1 VDGTLV
7 VELGDSN
14 DVEDSTFAIEI
25 DVLPARIEEGM
36 SALGMVLVATLI
48 LAFAGGVGFFVYS
61 RTGADKGGLIKTET
75 LSKIADSLGL
85 AEGERVE
92 GSGVPCWICS
102 QDIVLGGAW
111 ACSECGA
118 RYHKGGQIEGCDI
131 VSMGHCMHCD
141 ADVDGLVE
149 A

>member
-1 VDGTLV
+1 L
-7 VELGDSN
+7 
-14 DVEDSTFAIEI
+14 
-25 DVLPARIEEGM
+25 
-36 SALGMVLVATLI
+36 
-48 LAFAGGVGFFVYS
+48 
-61 RTGADKGGLIKTET
+61 
-75 LSKIADSLGL
+75 IADSLGL
-85 AEGERVE
+85 AEEEKVE

-118 RYHKGGQIEGCDI
+118 RYHKGGQVDGCDI